1 MKQSDKWLTVRGK
14 VDVTRMDT
22 CSSRRPV
29 WRSLVV
35 LLAGTIFAVVDH
47 AQDATPDQSAEPALQ
62 EIVVTAEKRES
73 TVQKTPISLTAIS
86 GEELQAQGTLD
97 LLSVAQQVPGVSVR
111 SAGPG
116 QTEFDIRGISSSGGT
131 SPTVGFYID
140 EVPLTP
146 PATAQNG
153 KVAVDPDL
161 YDLSRVEILRGP
173 QGTLYGSGSMGGT
186 IKLVTAQPDF
196 HQFAVSAQTI
206 ESGTEGG
213 GFNYGGSGMLN
224 MPLVDD
230 RVALRVVGTYKYT
243 DGWIDRIVLKD
254 FPLETNPSCQ
264 AQGFYGCTRGNVLAA
279 PVQAD
284 YTNVNW
290 ERLEGARGSL
300 AIKLMDELTIT
311 PSVLYQSITM
321 GGLSEFDNP
330 PGTEAHYQPFD
341 VPEPF
346 DDTFR
351 LYSLVIKYDSDLFNV
366 TSATSWWSREQ
377 DQTQDES
384 ETIQSGFGFPQFGT
398 ANGLGAGAA
407 SITEIDRT
415 RQLSQEVRIAS
426 NDRGP
431 LRWLVGGFYEDF
443 RTLTESYSFVPGLI
457 SAYGGVFGT
466 SDFITFNQ
474 PTYLTQEAAFGEAT
488 YDVTSQLKA
497 TVGLRWYTYA
507 TNFVNRENGIVTGG
521 LAYKETS
528 GNASDNGVNPKFNL
542 EYDLSDTAMVY
553 ATAAK
558 GFRPGAANTP
568 VPIAGADSCA
578 SALAALGRTEAPT
591 EYQPD
596 TVWSYEV
603 GEKVKLFDQRL
614 ILNSAAYYE
623 RWSGVQQK
631 IVLSCGFNFVDNA
644 GSAVSYGGELE
655 AQGRITP
662 SLTFSQSVGYTNA
675 RITAADA
682 GTGIERGDELQNV
695 PSWTASSS
703 LTFTTPI
710 NSQMNG
716 VAYIRNNYVGNMQDI
731 SYARNNIPSYDLI
744 DLRMGLSNSAE
755 NRSAY
760 FFITN
765 LTNKQAFIA
774 DTIAYSENLPSF
786 ERVATNQPRTF
797 GLDLSYR
804 F

>member
-1 MKQSDKWLTVRGK
+1 MKESETLDALHGTAKGLHVHRTA
-14 VDVTRMDT
+14 
-22 CSSRRPV
+22 
-29 WRSLVV
+29 WRN
-35 LLAGTIFAVVDH
+35 LLLCFIASMFAGRSQ
-47 AQDATPDQSAEPALQ
+47 AQDSVPDRSADQPLQ

-86 GEELQAQGTLD
+86 GEQLQSQGTLD

-116 QTEFDIRGISSSGGT
+116 QTEYEIRGMSSSGGT

-140 EVPLTP
+140 ETPLTP

-153 KVAVDPDL
+153 KVAIDPDL

-196 HQFAVSAQTI
+196 QQFAVSSETI

-230 RVALRVVGTYKYT
+230 RIALRVVGTYKYT
-243 DGWIDRIVLKD
+243 DGWIDRIVPKD
-254 FPLETNPSCQ
+254 FPLETNPGCQ
-264 AQGFYGCTRGNVLAA
+264 PQGFYGCSRGNVLTS

-284 YTNVNW
+284 YPRVNW
-290 ERLEGARGSL
+290 ERLEGARASL
-300 AIKLMDELTIT
+300 AFKPIEGLTIT
-311 PSVLYQSITM
+311 PSVFYQSITM

-341 VPEPF
+341 VAEPF
-346 DDTFR
+346 ADTFR
-351 LYSLVIKYDSDLFNV
+351 LYSLVIKYDASVFNV
-366 TSATSWWSREQ
+366 TAATSWWSREQ

-384 ETIQSGFGFPQFGT
+384 EIIQSGFGFPQFDT

-407 SITEIDRT
+407 SITETDRT
-415 RQLSQEVRIAS
+415 QQLSQEVRIAS
-426 NDRGP
+426 SDRGP

-443 RTLTESYSFVPGLI
+443 RTLTESYSYVPGLI
-457 SAYGGVFGT
+457 TAYGGAFGT
-466 SDFITFNQ
+466 SDFITFDQ
-474 PTYLTQEAAFGEAT
+474 PTYLTQEAAFSEAT
-488 YDVTSQLKA
+488 YDVTSQFKA
-497 TVGLRWYTYA
+497 TVGLRWYTYS

-521 LAYKETS
+521 LAYKVTS
-528 GNASDNGVNPKFNL
+528 GSASDSGVNPKFNFAY
-542 EYDLSDTAMVY
+542 ELSDTAMVY

-558 GFRPGAANTP
+558 GFRPGAGNTP
-568 VPIAGADSCA
+568 VPTAGADSCA
-578 SALAALGRTEAPT
+578 PALAALGRTAAPT

-596 TVWSYEV
+596 TVWSYEI
-603 GEKVKLFDQRL
+603 GEKVKLFDQRV
-614 ILNSAAYYE
+614 ILNSSAYFE

-631 IVLSCGFNFVDNA
+631 IVLSCGFNFDDNA
-644 GSAVSYGGELE
+644 GSAIAYGGEME
-655 AQGRITP
+655 AQTRIT
-662 SLTFSQSVGYTNA
+662 SALTFSQSVGYTNA
-675 RITAADA
+675 RITAAEP
-682 GTGIERGDELQNV
+682 GTGLQRGDELQNV

-703 LTFTTPI
+703 LTFSAPI
-710 NSQMNG
+710 SSRLNG
-716 VAYIRNNYVGNMQDI
+716 VAYIRNNYVGNMQDV
-731 SYARNNIPSYDLI
+731 SYVRNNIPSYDLV
-744 DLRMGLSNSAE
+744 DLRIGLANAGG

-760 FFITN
+760 FFVTN
-765 LTNKQAFIA
+765 LTNKQAYIA
-774 DTIAYSENLPSF
+774 DTTAYSENLPSV

-797 GLDLSYR
+797 GVDLSYR

>member
-1 MKQSDKWLTVRGK
+1 MYQSDKWLTVRNRI
-14 VDVTRMDT
+14 DVAPIDT

-35 LLAGTIFAVVDH
+35 LFAGTMFAVVDR

-97 LLSVAQQVPGVSVR
+97 LLSVVQQVPGVSVR

-116 QTEFDIRGISSSGGT
+116 QTEFEIRGMSSSGGT

-153 KVAVDPDL
+153 KVAIDPDL

-186 IKLVTAQPDF
+186 IKLVTAPPDF
-196 HQFAVSAQTI
+196 HQFAVTAQTI

-243 DGWIDRIVLKD
+243 DGWINRIVLND
-254 FPLETNPSCQ
+254 FPLETNPSCH

-284 YTNVNW
+284 YPNVNW
-290 ERLEGARGSL
+290 ERLEGARASL
-300 AIKLMDELTIT
+300 AIKLMDGLTIT

-321 GGLSEFDNP
+321 GGPSEFDSP

-346 DDTFR
+346 DDDFR

-366 TSATSWWSREQ
+366 TAATSWWSREQ

-384 ETIQSGFGFPQFGT
+384 EIIQSGFGFPQFET
-398 ANGLGAGAA
+398 TSGLGAGAA

-457 SAYGGVFGT
+457 SAYGGAFGT

-521 LAYKETS
+521 LAYKVTS
-528 GNASDNGVNPKFNL
+528 GNASDSGVNPKFNL
-542 EYDLSDTAMVY
+542 EYDLSDLAMVY

-568 VPIAGADSCA
+568 VPTAGADSCA
-578 SALAALGRTEAPT
+578 PALAALGRTEAPT

-644 GSAVSYGGELE
+644 GSAISYGGELE
-655 AQGRITP
+655 AQARIIP
-662 SLTFSQSVGYTNA
+662 ALTLSQSIGYTNA
-675 RITAADA
+675 RITSAEL
-682 GTGIERGDELQNV
+682 GTGLQRGYELQNV

-710 NSQMNG
+710 NSRING
-716 VAYIRNNYVGNMQDI
+716 LAYIRNNYVGNMQDI

-744 DLRMGLSNSAE
+744 DLRIGLTNTAG

-760 FFITN
+760 FFVTN
-765 LTNKQAFIA
+765 LTNKQAFIS
-774 DTIAYSENLPSF
+774 DTVAYSENLPSF

-797 GLDLSYR
+797 GVDLSYR